1 MSIFKPIP
9 KPSKLKMGIF
19 AETGAGKTFTAG
31 LIMAGLHKMCKAQK
45 PIFAFDTEGGF
56 GFIKEMIF
64 DKHKIPVE
72 ICASTSFN
80 DLCEG
85 LKEAEMASFG
95 VIIDQESRY
104 WDEFKKQYMKD
115 TKQSYLSVGD
125 WGILKPKWAQYNY
138 LYLNTN
144 IHIIKLGR
152 SGNIFESTE
161 EIVGGKK
168 KTGFSKVGTKFRSES
183 ESGYEP
189 SLLCEMEK
197 VYNDGDGTY
206 SRVMHVVKDRFNVI
220 DSQSFVNP
228 KFDDFLPHINKLDLG
243 GTQSVIL
250 NPDNPVF
257 DINGDDE
264 LSKRARR
271 RSILCEELQ
280 GLIVS
285 YLPGQDAKQK
295 KAKGDVIFKLFGV
308 RAWLSV
314 EQDWKAVPIEK
325 LEEVYK
331 QGENH
336 EPSIAEQTIITVC
349 EQLQGAAV

>member
-1 MSIFKPIP
+1 
-9 KPSKLKMGIF
+9 MGIF
-19 AETGAGKTFTAG
+19 AETGAGKTFTAAT
-31 LIMAGLHKMCKAQK
+31 IMAGLWKHCKAQK

-56 GFIKEMIF
+56 GFVKEKIF
-64 DKHKIPVE
+64 DPFKIPVE

-85 LKEAEMASFG
+85 LKEAEIASFG

-115 TKQSYLSVGD
+115 TKQTYLSVGD

-152 SGNIFESTE
+152 SGNIFESGE

-168 KTGFSKVGTKFRSES
+168 KTTFQKVGTKFRSES

-197 VYNDGDGTY
+197 VYNEGNGEYT
-206 SRVMHVVKDRFNVI
+206 RILHVVKDRFDVI
-220 DSQSFVNP
+220 DSKEFPNP
-228 KFDDFLPHINKLDLG
+228 KFEDFLPHIQKLDLG
-243 GTQSVIL
+243 GTQSIIAT
-250 NPDNPVF
+250 PESPVF
-257 DINGDDE
+257 DPQGDDE
-264 LSKRARR
+264 LAKRARR
-271 RSILCEELQ
+271 RAILCEEIQ
-280 GLIVS
+280 ALIVS
-285 YLPGQDAKQK
+285 YLPNQDAKSK
-295 KAKGDVIFKLFGV
+295 KAKGDIVHKMFGV
-308 RAWLSV
+308 RAWISV
-314 EQDWKAVPIEK
+314 EQDWKAVPLEK
-325 LEEVYK
+325 IEEVYK

-336 EPSIAEQTIITVC
+336 EPSIAEKLIIETC
-349 EQLQGAAV
+349 EALQAVEA